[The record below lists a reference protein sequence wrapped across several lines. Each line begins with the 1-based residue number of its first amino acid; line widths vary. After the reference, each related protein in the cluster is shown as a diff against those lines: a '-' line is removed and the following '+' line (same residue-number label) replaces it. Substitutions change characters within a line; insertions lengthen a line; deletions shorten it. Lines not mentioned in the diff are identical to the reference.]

1 MTLEEEIL
9 QLPKEIQKSILCLID
24 YLLGGDC

>member
-9 QLPKEIQKSILCLID
+9 QLPIEIQKSILRLID
-24 YLLGGDC
+24 CLLGGDC